1 MNANEVRPD
10 WNGYKALVITAFS
23 CPGNM
28 RPKCDQFRKYHL
40 YPLCNESVRVHL
52 TLLIKHAWAIGD
64 TTNPNSIYTVYSY
77 CKEYNKVYILYN
89 TVYYSIA

>member
-28 RPKCDQFRKYHL
+28 RPKCDQFRKYHR

-52 TLLIKHAWAIGD
+52 LHQTCMG
-64 TTNPNSIYTVYSY
+64 
-77 CKEYNKVYILYN
+77 
-89 TVYYSIA
+89 